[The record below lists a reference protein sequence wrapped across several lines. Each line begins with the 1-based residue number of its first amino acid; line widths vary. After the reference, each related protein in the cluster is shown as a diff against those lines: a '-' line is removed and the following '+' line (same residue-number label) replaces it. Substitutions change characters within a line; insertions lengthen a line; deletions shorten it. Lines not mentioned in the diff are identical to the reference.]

1 MAEQIQVE
9 PESPNTR
16 VRIHCKGD
24 LVVEGWERSL
34 IEVGAQG
41 GRPVVDL
48 GEEQVEI
55 EADSSCAVRLPEMS
69 AEVEIAA
76 GGRVQVKGL
85 RGALDL
91 GQVKGDLVVEGVGSV
106 KIESAA
112 GRVNL
117 LNVAGD
123 VQVQKRARG
132 DLSAEEIGGGI
143 SIAAVAGRLTLK
155 DVAGVQAG
163 SVGGDVTVEGASAG
177 VEIGRADGN
186 VRLDNVGGAATLEKT
201 LGDASLRGVRG
212 RISCGQVSGR
222 LHLADVEEV
231 TVKQVMG
238 DLSAEGVRGGLACQ
252 KAHGRAKLRNV
263 DGSISLGGVGGDLVV
278 EGCGGM
284 LSANCG
290 GRAVLAGIAGNVRVN
305 AGGDVRCSLPEPGS
319 SPATVERAVGASVRA
334 VCGGSL
340 RVVGG
345 AESIDRGPG
354 AHRFTIGDGKNSC
367 ALITGG
373 GIRLQ
378 IGQSSL
384 PVAKSARDMRSAT
397 GKEEMGGA
405 DDELSELDESGDDSD
420 LGAMGARIAATV
432 SQKISS
438 TLRKKLKRKLRE
450 VGKRAADGE
459 WADAHTWSFQFDE
472 ETPPR
477 QSFGDIDIDVDVES
491 EEADDTVSIE
501 ERMTVL
507 RMLEG
512 GKISA
517 AEAEQLLE
525 ALVRRDAGAGRDA
538 DGV

>member
-9 PESPNTR
+9 PESPNAR

-76 GGRVQVKGL
+76 GGRVKVNGL

-354 AHRFTIGDGKNSC
+354 AHRFTIGDGKNSY

-384 PVAKSARDMRSAT
+384 PVAKSARDMRPAT

-432 SQKISS
+432 SQKISR

-491 EEADDTVSIE
+491 EEADDPVSIE

-517 AEAEQLLE
+517 AEAELLLE
-525 ALVRRDAGAGRDA
+525 ALVLRGAGAGRDA